1 MKDSGREGILVFDKE
16 SGNLLKRVNPFGE
29 GPEEIKRISSFCL
42 DTYHKKI
49 CIFDQ
54 SDMKVKMYDF
64 SGSMPLL
71 ILLICF
77 SLTWQSW
84 IKIV

>member
-1 MKDSGREGILVFDKE
+1 M
-16 SGNLLKRVNPFGE
+16 
-29 GPEEIKRISSFCL
+29 
-42 DTYHKKI
+42 Y
-49 CIFDQ
+49 FDQ
-54 SDMKVKMYDF
+54 SDMKIKMYDF
-64 SGSMPLL
+64 QESMPLL